1 MIKNTTLFGFP
12 VITTKIN
19 SKSYNKKSIISTI
32 EKNFKLNK
40 KRNQWDKISLLHHS
54 YNDDTNSKYHKVDY
68 STLMPVYKK
77 IITKILNNMNIH
89 TSCDFKLTIANYTCL
104 SESNYMAS
112 HIHPFTDFTAVHYIQ
127 FDKKNHTSTAFENV
141 LPHIDYIHQ
150 LSPELPKI
158 LSNHSSN
165 SWIYDTWKLD
175 VKEDDFCFSPSFLK
189 HKIEP
194 QTSKNK
200 NRITIVLNISLKKNQ
215 NHG

>member
-1 MIKNTTLFGFP
+1 LIKNTTLFGFP

>member
-215 NHG
+215 NYG